1 MINLIDQ
8 LISLVKLLKFKQVLF
23 TSLSFIINKL
33 KILCQTF
40 DRSRSNC
47 QKQPSKGVL
56 MKGCSN
62 NMQQIYRRTPMP
74 KCDFNKV
81 ENNFIEIALGHGCSF
96 VNLLHIFRTHLDGY
110 FWTVKEITGKLMEKV
125 KTRNNKAQ
133 VKKSAT
139 LLKIYCF
146 SSTFQRILLGL
157 KQILLLFIEAGFI
170 NTILSKIH
178 FYIQ

>member
-33 KILCQTF
+33 KILCQKF
-40 DRSRSNC
+40 VRSRSNC
-47 QKQPSKGVL
+47 QKQPSRGVL
-56 MKGCSN
+56 MKRCSD
-62 NMQQIYRRTPMP
+62 NMQQIYRRTPM
-74 KCDFNKV
+74 KCNLNKV
-81 ENNFIEIALGHGCSF
+81 ENNFIEIALLHGCSF
-96 VNLLHIFRTHLDGY
+96 VNLLHIFRTPLDGY
-110 FWTVKEITGKLMEKV
+110 FWTVKEITGKFMEKV
-125 KTRNNKAQ
+125 KIRNDKAQ

-139 LLKIYCF
+139 LLKIYYF

-157 KQILLLFIEAGFI
+157 RQIVLLFIETGFI

-178 FYIQ
+178 FYIK

>member
-33 KILCQTF
+33 KILCQKF

-74 KCDFNKV
+74 KCNFNKV

-110 FWTVKEITGKLMEKV
+110 FWTVKEITEKI
-125 KTRNNKAQ
+125 NGESQNKKQ
-133 VKKSAT
+133 QSSSQEVCNFTKDLL
-139 LLKIYCF
+139 LLKYF
-146 SSTFQRILLGL
+146 SKNFARS
-157 KQILLLFIEAGFI
+157 
-170 NTILSKIH
+170 
-178 FYIQ
+178 